1 MRNSIISICSI
12 AILLT
17 FSLTSRSHA
26 AQWGP
31 VWDKL
36 AEQPGAEVE
45 DSMVNGKERRRIK
58 LASGVD
64 FVLQRN
70 GNEVSYTGFDH
81 SGHGGVMCA
90 WGIYG
95 SLRMFMDMCPTKTDD
110 DLKIEIDGALDI
122 IGDFIVENN
131 RTPVTKAQLLSGL
144 HKKMENEMKLLRGMS
159 EEQSHKACFS
169 SDARQMIEAMKRMPK
184 ERFRANIAKLLSV
197 KRPPVMNPCL

>member
-1 MRNSIISICSI
+1 MLSRIICICSI
-12 AILLT
+12 AILLS
-17 FSLTSRSHA
+17 FFLASRSHA

-31 VWDKL
+31 IWDKL
-36 AEQPGAEVE
+36 AEQPGAKVE
-45 DSMVNGKERRRIK
+45 DSMVNGKERRLIK
-58 LASGVD
+58 LESGVD

-110 DLKIEIDGALDI
+110 DLKMELDGALDI

-131 RTPVTKAQLLSGL
+131 LTPVTKDQLLSGL
-144 HKKMENEMKLLRGMS
+144 HTKMENEMKLLRGMPK
-159 EEQSHKACFS
+159 EQVHKTCLS
-169 SDARQMIEAMKRMPK
+169 SDARTMIEAMKRMPK
-184 ERFRANIAKLLSV
+184 EKLHANIAKLLSV